1 MLWNSSNGKI
11 IEVGKNSQKDF
22 DVNAA
27 VPVDDVKAA
36 FLCLMKM
43 FKNLIII
50 DDYKTM
56 AILKM
61 IDVWL

>member
-1 MLWNSSNGKI
+1 M
-11 IEVGKNSQKDF
+11 
-22 DVNAA
+22 NAA
-27 VPVDDVKAA
+27 APVDDVKAA

-50 DDYKTM
+50 DYYKTM
-56 AILKM
+56 ANLKM

>member
-11 IEVGKNSQKDF
+11 IEVGKNPQKGF
-22 DVNAA
+22 NTNAA
-27 VPVDDVKAA
+27 APMDDVKAT

-43 FKNLIII
+43 SKNLILL
-50 DDYKTM
+50 DYYKTM

>member
-1 MLWNSSNGKI
+1 M
-11 IEVGKNSQKDF
+11 GKNPQKDF

-27 VPVDDVKAA
+27 APVDDVKAA

-50 DDYKTM
+50 DYYKTM